1 MRYLLLRSVAALAC
15 LGVFSPSQTSAA
27 PKPDQPDKPNL
38 SGAWMLDLKASTSVE
53 PLMKQIGAGLLERKY
68 ATSTKLK
75 ATFHQTEQVLTI
87 ATRGPGFA
95 LDETLYLDGR
105 TDPSN
110 QQLLGATALK
120 TRTAWSEPRS
130 GSEHQCSHPSVLSPK
145 YEVFCSDQNGPP
157 ARREEGA
164 YLNRYVTDEQRS
176 RRPIFIATLW
186 AGASWLFF
194 RVARSTRMTKIWALL
209 RQSGSDRLEKQPTD
223 LRQNTSYFGDRTLEQ
238 LPGLPRVGEKEIVLG
253 Q

>member
-87 ATRGPGFA
+87 ATRGPSFA

-120 TRTAWSEPRS
+120 TRTAWSEDHKQLVAT
-130 GSEHQCSHPSVLSPK
+130 HQIKTKQGKGGQLIITRYLINEGKSMVVAFTLMLNAEPNKTS
-145 YEVFCSDQNGPP
+145 
-157 ARREEGA
+157 AR
-164 YLNRYVTDEQRS
+164 Q
-176 RRPIFIATLW
+176 
-186 AGASWLFF
+186 
-194 RVARSTRMTKIWALL
+194 IWN
-209 RQSGSDRLEKQPTD
+209 KQA
-223 LRQNTSYFGDRTLEQ
+223 
-238 LPGLPRVGEKEIVLG
+238 
-253 Q
+253 